1 MKCVICGKE
10 IEKSKYANAVLCS
23 TECFKRLF
31 WKEALDDTALIIDD
45 ECYHVEPENESGTR
59 GFGGREFTIQKNDG
73 EIIKTTNL
81 WHQGEIPDYA
91 YQPDN
96 AKFIGKHS

>member
-10 IEKSKYANAVLCS
+10 IEKSKYTNAVLCS
-23 TECFKRLF
+23 SECFKRLF
-31 WKEALDDTALIIDD
+31 WKEALDDEALIIDG
-45 ECYHVEPENESGTR
+45 ECYHVEPEKKHGVK
-59 GFGGREFTIQKNDG
+59 GFGGREFTIQKADG

-91 YQPDN
+91 YRPDN
-96 AKFIGKHS
+96 AKFIGTH